1 MKKSELELL
10 NDLVLINNDRMAV
23 YQKAAACA
31 NEPDFA
37 TALLNVSYH
46 CGPISIALNQAITN
60 LGGDPATGTS
70 LTGRLIRL
78 WMGTRAFFGS
88 KSRASIMNVC
98 CAVDEIA
105 HKALQKAVKET
116 PAIRQMVHDQQGVL
130 RESSTFK
137 KNFEESPARGRP
149 FAPHYKLI

>member
-1 MKKSELELL
+1 
-10 NDLVLINNDRMAV
+10 
-23 YQKAAACA
+23 
-31 NEPDFA
+31 
-37 TALLNVSYH
+37 
-46 CGPISIALNQAITN
+46 
-60 LGGDPATGTS
+60 
-70 LTGRLIRL
+70 
-78 WMGTRAFFGS
+78 
-88 KSRASIMNVC
+88 MNVC

-116 PAIRQMVHDQQGVL
+116 QFSPAIRQMVHDPQGVL